1 MVNWSKHTKCTLP
14 FNRSNTTPDKTKTHK
29 VWLWVRVQLQSLKV
43 HKARRCILIIGKAR
57 RRVLII
63 GEAHRCEGA
72 QGA

>member
-1 MVNWSKHTKCTLP
+1 MVNWSKHTKRTLP
-14 FNRSNTTPDKTKTHK
+14 FNRSNTTPDKTKAH
-29 VWLWVRVQLQSLKV
+29 KV